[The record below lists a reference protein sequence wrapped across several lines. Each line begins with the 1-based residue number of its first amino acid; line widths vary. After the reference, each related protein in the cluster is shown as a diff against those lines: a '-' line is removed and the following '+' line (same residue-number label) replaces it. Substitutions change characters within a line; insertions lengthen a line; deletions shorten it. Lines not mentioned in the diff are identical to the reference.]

1 MDILVQRRRDKHTAK
16 KVFRKLFKGLTCVPR
31 VIITDQ
37 LKSYGA
43 AKREMLPSVEHRQ
56 YRYLNNR
63 AEPPQPTRPRERRMQ
78 RFKSPRACATRLG
91 GVWPYLLAV
100 PSSTPLAT
108 CFRVAPG
115 NGPKVPDRMGD
126 HGHGDGRV
134 KAE

>member
-1 MDILVQRRRDKHTAK
+1 VDHEDNILDILVQRRRDKHAAK

-63 AEPPQPTRPRERRMQ
+63 AEPPNRRARGNGGCSDSNPPGHAQRVSAAYGPISSQFRPRRHLRPA
-78 RFKSPRACATRLG
+78 S
-91 GVWPYLLAV
+91 V
-100 PSSTPLAT
+100 
-108 CFRVAPG
+108 
-115 NGPKVPDRMGD
+115 
-126 HGHGDGRV
+126 
-134 KAE
+134 